1 MGRDADQVTAGGA
14 RAVGA
19 GGDVKAAATGDHSR
33 ATYIEHVEHQYV
45 QQTHEPAALTG
56 DEIDEALR
64 RYATRIRETY
74 GRLDLDVLIP
84 TEEADHPAVGLREV
98 FVPPFVRMT
107 LPPVELPGELV
118 ERLVASGEWP
128 SGLPE
133 GSPRVGT
140 AHPEPPLLGS
150 LDVVADPGV
159 ERLVLLGDPGAGKS
173 TLVRLVA
180 LALSGGTATG
190 ALEPLDGRV
199 PLVVEL
205 REYAAGD
212 WRERTFEDFLDH
224 LHTTNGMAPPRAVTE
239 RLLASGR
246 AVVFFDGLDELFDP
260 PAREQVGHRIA
271 DFASRYRAAGVQVA
285 VTSRVIGYRRGVL
298 ERAGFEHFMLQ
309 DLTDDQIGSFA
320 RHWYGTAFPHDQE
333 RAARLCERLTRAV
346 ARSRPVRE
354 LARNPLLLTIL
365 AIIGRRREL
374 PRDRH
379 GVYRHAVAVLVAHWD
394 EHAKYLKGPG
404 DPDFLDE
411 EDRREL
417 LRLVARKMQEGQGG
431 IAGNHIHRDD
441 LLAVFK
447 DYLRLTYELPPRE
460 AVVVARGMADRF
472 RERNFILSHYGG
484 GVYGFVH
491 RAFLEYLAAEDLE
504 RRYTRGREW
513 TREEFIEHVVV
524 RRAVDPAWHEVLLL
538 LVGRL
543 EDRDAAAVVDA
554 LLDLHRRYGEP
565 EDWRLLVLAVRA
577 LSEVRGLG
585 RLAPQSR
592 AAADALIGFLETVD
606 HDVEHEVDLEAV
618 LPALSAFPP
627 HWTGRGRILRWFH
640 LRGQFNRHADRT
652 AVKVACRLYGGR
664 DVPEVL
670 AVQAPSAPVRRGAL
684 SLLAERWGD
693 DPGVQELL
701 RARAV
706 EDSVAGLEPLVE
718 HAPDDPWVRRLLW
731 DLSLHHPEAGTRR
744 WTLELLCRCAAGD
757 ADLRDHL
764 RARAV
769 EDAGGWVRYGA
780 LDELARWWGHD
791 TDTWALVEER
801 SAADPDDMAR
811 GQGLFLLWRH
821 LTREAGVDELLYG
834 VGLDERV
841 IARMRT
847 LGLVSAGPR
856 DPIAVRHLA
865 RESAV
870 GEADARVRGFAL
882 RLLVRDS
889 ADEQGTWTLARD
901 RAANDPDQQVREEA
915 ARMLAAHE
923 GEAAVEEAPPLTA
936 EQERSRTLLTLAR
949 SRGDHPDARCLLR
962 EYATTAHED
971 VWFRARALRALT
983 ACAREEHRTW
993 ELVRE
998 LLAADPNAS
1007 LRHHALLLWAGSGPS
1022 AEEAAAVLA
1031 SSVTDDPEPGM
1042 RFSALRWWAVYDSG
1056 ESPAAAARERAVAD
1070 PKSRV
1075 RTAALRLL
1083 AFGWPAH
1090 PDTVRFLRGRVEAER
1105 DEGVRGTAAEALRV
1119 AEALAP
1125 FAGELP

>member
-1 MGRDADQVTAGGA
+1 MAHEAHQVTAGGERSVA
-14 RAVGA
+14 A
-19 GGDVKAAATGDHSR
+19 GGDVKAAATGDHGS
-33 ATYIEHVEHQYV
+33 ATYIENQYV
-45 QQTHEPAALTG
+45 QGLSPQQEAPTPDETH
-56 DEIDEALR
+56 EALR
-64 RYATRIRETY
+64 RYADRVRQSY
-74 GRLDLDVLIP
+74 GLLDLDVLIP

-98 FVPPFVRMT
+98 FVPPFVRTT
-107 LPPVELPGELV
+107 LPPVELSGDLV

-128 SGLPE
+128 SEPPE
-133 GSPRVGT
+133 GSGRVGRAQT
-140 AHPEPPLLGS
+140 DPPLLGS
-150 LDVVADPGV
+150 LDVVADPEA

-173 TLVRLVA
+173 TLVRHVA
-180 LALSGGTATG
+180 LALTGGTAAG
-190 ALEPLDGRV
+190 ALERLDGRV

-205 REYAAGD
+205 REYAVDG
-212 WRERTFEDFLDH
+212 WRGRTFEDFLDH
-224 LHTTNGMAPPRAVTE
+224 LHTTNGMAPPRPVTE

-260 PAREQVGHRIA
+260 AAREQVGRRIA
-271 DFASRYRAAGVQVA
+271 DFAGRHRAAGVRVV

-298 ERAGFEHFMLQ
+298 ERAGFRHFVLQ
-309 DLTDDQIGSFA
+309 DLTDEQIGSFA
-320 RHWYGTAFPHDQE
+320 RLWYETAFPYDRE
-333 RAARLCERLTRAV
+333 RAARLCGRLTEAV

-447 DYLRLTYELPPRE
+447 EYLRLTFELPPRE

-491 RAFLEYLAAEDLE
+491 RAFLEYLAAEDIE
-504 RRYTRGREW
+504 RRYTREREW
-513 TREEFIEHVVV
+513 TRQEFVEQVVV
-524 RRAVDPAWHEVLLL
+524 PRAVDTAWHEVLLL

-554 LLDLHRRYGEP
+554 LLDLHRRHGAP
-565 EDWRLLVLAVRA
+565 ENWRLLVLAVRA
-577 LSEVRGLG
+577 LSEVRRLG

-592 AAADALIGFLETVD
+592 AVADALIGFLETVD
-606 HDVEHEVDLEAV
+606 RDTEVEVDLAAV

-627 HWTGRGRILRWFH
+627 HWTGHGRILRWFH

-652 AVKVACRLYGGR
+652 AVNVASRLYGGR
-664 DVPEVL
+664 DVPEML
-670 AVQAPSAPVRRGAL
+670 ALYSPSTAVRRGAL

-693 DPGVQELL
+693 DAAVRRLL
-701 RARAV
+701 RDRSV
-706 EDSVAGLEPLVE
+706 EDPAAGLEPLVE

-731 DLSLHHPEAGTRR
+731 DLSLHHHEAGTRR
-744 WTLELLCRCAAGD
+744 WTLELLGRCAAGD
-757 ADLRDHL
+757 EELRDHL

-769 EDAGGWVRYGA
+769 EDTDGWVRYGA
-780 LDELARWWGHD
+780 LDELARGWGHD
-791 TDTWALVEER
+791 PDTWALVEER
-801 SAADPDDMAR
+801 SAAERDEMGRAPTV
-811 GQGLFLLWRH
+811 LLLWRH
-821 LTREAGVDELLYG
+821 VTREAGVDELLHG
-834 VGLDERV
+834 VALDDRV
-841 IARMRT
+841 IARIRA
-847 LGLVSAGPR
+847 LVFAGPGLQ
-856 DPIAVRHLA
+856 DPIAVHLA
-865 RESAV
+865 REFAV

-882 RLLVRDS
+882 RLLVRDNG
-889 ADEQGTWTLARD
+889 DEQSTWTLVRD
-901 RAANDPDQQVREEA
+901 RAVNDPDRRVREEA
-915 ARMLAAHE
+915 ARMLAEHQ
-923 GEAAVEEAPPLTA
+923 GEEVVEEAPPLTA
-936 EQERSRTLLTLAR
+936 ESRTRTLWTLAQN
-949 SRGDHPDARCLLR
+949 RGDHSDARRLLR
-962 EYATTAHED
+962 EYATDVHED
-971 VWFRARALRALT
+971 VWFRVGALRALT

-1007 LRHHALLLWAGSGPS
+1007 VRHHALLLWAGSGPS
-1022 AEEAAAVLA
+1022 DAEAAAVLA
-1031 SSVTDDPEPGM
+1031 PLVAKDPDPAV
-1042 RFSALRWWAVYDSG
+1042 RTSALRWWAVYDSG
-1056 ESPAAAARERAVAD
+1056 EAPAAAVRERVAAD
-1070 PKSRV
+1070 PSPRARK
-1075 RTAALRLL
+1075 AALCLL

-1090 PDTVRFLRGRVEAER
+1090 PETVPFLRGRAKG
-1105 DEGVRGTAAEALRV
+1105 GVRDAAAEALQA

-1125 FAGELP
+1125 LADQLP

>member
-1 MGRDADQVTAGGA
+1 MGREAERVAAGGE
-14 RAVGA
+14 RSVGA
-19 GGDVKAAATGDHSR
+19 GGDVKAAVTGDHSS
-33 ATYIEHVEHQYV
+33 ATYIENQYV
-45 QQTHEPAALTG
+45 QRTPPEPVAPTP
-56 DEIDEALR
+56 EETDEALR
-64 RYATRIRETY
+64 RYAERVWQTY
-74 GRLDLDVLIP
+74 GLLDLDVLIP

-107 LPPVELPGELV
+107 LPSVELPGDLV
-118 ERLVASGEWP
+118 ERLMASGEW
-128 SGLPE
+128 SSELPE
-133 GSPRVGT
+133 GSRRVDT
-140 AHPEPPLLGS
+140 AHTELPLLGS
-150 LDVVADPGV
+150 LDAVADAGV

-180 LALSGGTATG
+180 LALTGGTATG
-190 ALEPLDGRV
+190 ALEPLDGRL

-205 REYAAGD
+205 REYAAGA

-224 LHTTNGMAPPRAVTE
+224 LHTSNGMAPPRAVTE
-239 RLLASGR
+239 QLLGSGR

-260 PAREQVGHRIA
+260 AAREQVAHRIA
-271 DFASRYRAAGVQVA
+271 DFAGRYRTAGIRVV

-298 ERAGFEHFMLQ
+298 ERAGFEHVMLQ
-309 DLTDDQIGSFA
+309 DLTDEQIGSFA
-320 RHWYGTAFPHDQE
+320 RHWYGTAFPHDRE
-333 RAARLCERLTRAV
+333 RAMRLCERLTGAV

-394 EHAKYLKGPG
+394 EHTKYLKGPG
-404 DPDFLDE
+404 DPHFLDE

-417 LRLVARKMQEGQGG
+417 LRLVARKMQDGQDG

-441 LLAVFK
+441 LLTVFK
-447 DYLRLTYELPPRE
+447 NYLRLTFELPPKE
-460 AVVVARGMADRF
+460 AVVVARGMVDLF

-491 RAFLEYLAAEDLE
+491 RAFLEYLAAEDIE

-513 TREEFIEHVVV
+513 TREEFIEHVVL
-524 RRAVDPAWHEVLLL
+524 RRAGDPAWHEVLLL

-565 EDWRLLVLAVRA
+565 ENWRLLVLAVRA
-577 LSEVRGLG
+577 LSEVRRLG

-592 AAADALIGFLETVD
+592 AVADALIGFLETVD
-606 HDVEHEVDLEAV
+606 QDSEKVVELDAV
-618 LPALSAFPP
+618 LPVLSAFPP

-652 AVKVACRLYGGR
+652 AVKVAARLYGGR

-670 AVQAPSAPVRRGAL
+670 AVHAPSDLVRRGAL

-693 DPGVQELL
+693 DPDVQGLL

-731 DLSLHHPEAGTRR
+731 DLSLHHQEAGTRR

-757 ADLRDHL
+757 EDLRDHL

-769 EDAGGWVRYGA
+769 EDTAGWVRYGA
-780 LDELARWWGHD
+780 LEELARSWEHD
-791 TDTWALVEER
+791 PDTWALVEER
-801 SAADPDDMAR
+801 SAADSHEMVR
-811 GQGLFLLWRH
+811 GPGAFLLWRH

-834 VGLDERV
+834 VGLDDRV

-847 LGLVSAGPR
+847 LGFVGAGHR
-856 DPIAVRHLA
+856 DPVAVRHLA

-882 RLLVRDS
+882 RLLARDS
-889 ADEQGTWTLARD
+889 CDEQGTWTLMRD
-901 RAANDPDQQVREEA
+901 RAVNDPDQRVRQEA
-915 ARMLAAHE
+915 ARMLAQHQ
-923 GEAAVEEAPPLTA
+923 GEEAVEEAPPLTA
-936 EQERSRTLLTLAR
+936 GEDRARTLRTLAQ
-949 SRGDHPDARCLLR
+949 SRGDHPDARRLLR
-962 EYATTAHED
+962 EYATTHED
-971 VWFRARALRALT
+971 VWFRVGALRALT
-983 ACAREEHRTW
+983 ACAREEHGTW

-998 LLAADPNAS
+998 LLAADPNATV
-1007 LRHHALLLWAGSGPS
+1007 RHHALLLWAGRGPGD
-1022 AEEAAAVLA
+1022 AEAAQVMA
-1031 SSVTDDPEPGM
+1031 SRVTEDLEPGF

-1056 ESPAAAARERAVAD
+1056 EAPAAAARDRAALD
-1070 PKSRV
+1070 PEDRV

-1083 AFGWPAH
+1083 AFGWPSH
-1090 PDTVRFLRGRVEAER
+1090 PDTVPFLRGRVEAER
-1105 DEGVRGTAAEALRV
+1105 DEGVRGAAADALRV
-1119 AEALAP
+1119 AEALVPVAEQFP
-1125 FAGELP
+1125 